1 VGDAFDWRLSLRRDP
16 LRSQRRHDGARALP
30 LRGLPPPLRGTDGR
44 LGDVFAQSRQS
55 RARQPKIYQSSEHGR
70 RHFCADCG
78 TGLFYINENL
88 MPDIIDVQ
96 SGTYDDPDAV
106 PATMHIQV
114 AERIG
119 WMERA
124 HELPVFERF
133 PPLE

>member
-1 VGDAFDWRLSLRRDP
+1 MPIA
-16 LRSQRRHDGARALP
+16 AR
-30 LRGLPPPLRGTDGR
+30 
-44 LGDVFAQSRQS
+44 V
-55 RARQPKIYQSSEHGR
+55 
-70 RHFCADCG
+70 
-78 TGLFYINENL
+78 FYINENL
-88 MPDIIDVQ
+88 MPDIIDIQ

-119 WMERA
+119 WMVRA